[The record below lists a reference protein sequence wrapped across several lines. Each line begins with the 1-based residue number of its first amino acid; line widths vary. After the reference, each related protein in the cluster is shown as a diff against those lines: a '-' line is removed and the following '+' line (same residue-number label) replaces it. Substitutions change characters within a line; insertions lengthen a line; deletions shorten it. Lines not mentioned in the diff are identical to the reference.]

1 MHGGEASRALVEL
14 LCERKRQQGLV
25 REHPD
30 FPGQADM
37 LMYYVVVEM
46 SHSRIE
52 ETRERVTAR
61 ATGAVDM
68 GSEAAAAMGSCV
80 DSLISGSSS
89 MEPGTLNLL
98 GGSQEPPNKRRRK
111 GEKGEGKGRGDGK
124 GKSEKD
130 NQLFFGC
137 NVFFHAIKL

>member
-61 ATGAVDM
+61 ATGAVDI

-80 DSLISGSSS
+80 DSLISGSSRHS
-89 MEPGTLNLL
+89 ELVGRQPRATK
-98 GGSQEPPNKRRRK
+98 QE
-111 GEKGEGKGRGDGK
+111 EEEGREGRGQGQ
-124 GKSEKD
+124 GR
-130 NQLFFGC
+130 
-137 NVFFHAIKL
+137 